1 MTKDNERREYF
12 RIEDQIYLTTT
23 IIDEDEYN
31 AAPETL
37 RHLDNNSFSLSADF
51 ATLNNNINPVLN
63 NIKQIHPD
71 IAEYVEFLN
80 AKIDS
85 LSQILLCKESSFDE
99 NKLLTVNI
107 SASGLMYNFDPAI
120 DINQAVKLELVLL
133 PEKIGIIVY
142 GRVIKQ
148 TQEEDNTGSDSNPEH
163 GKFISVEFEHIRD
176 KDHELM
182 IKHNLN
188 KQMSIIRDQKD
199 NE

>member
-23 IIDEDEYN
+23 IIDEDEYS

-37 RHLDNNSFSLSADF
+37 RHLDNSSFSLSADF

-85 LSQILLCKESSFDE
+85 LSLILLCKESSFDE
-99 NKLLTVNI
+99 KKLLTVNL
-107 SASGLMYNFDPAI
+107 SASGLMYNFDQDI

-142 GRVIKQ
+142 GRVIHQAQGVNQ
-148 TQEEDNTGSDSNPEH
+148 TDQS
-163 GKFISVEFEHIRD
+163 ISVEFEHIRD

-199 NE
+199 SS

>member
-12 RIEDQIYLTTT
+12 RIEDQVYLTTT
-23 IIDEDEYN
+23 IIDEDEYS

-37 RHLDNNSFSLSADF
+37 KHLDNNSFSLSADF

-80 AKIDS
+80 SKIDS
-85 LSQILLCKESSFDE
+85 MSQILLCKESSFDE

-107 SASGLMYNFDPAI
+107 SASGIMYNFDSEI
-120 DINQAVKLELVLL
+120 DTNQTVKLELVLL

-142 GRVIKQ
+142 GRVVKQ
-148 TQEEDNTGSDSNPEH
+148 AKGVSNS
-163 GKFISVEFEHIRD
+163 GKTISVEFEHIRD

-188 KQMSIIRDQKD
+188 KQMSIIRDLKD
-199 NE
+199 NS